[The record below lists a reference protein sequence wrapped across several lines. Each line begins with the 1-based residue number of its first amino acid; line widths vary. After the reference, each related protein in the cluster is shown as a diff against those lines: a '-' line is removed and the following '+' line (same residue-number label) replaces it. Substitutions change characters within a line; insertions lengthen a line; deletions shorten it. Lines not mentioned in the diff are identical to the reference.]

1 MIERDYIESLHFNRD
16 FQQKTIHDDDQE
28 SGKGN
33 SLPNSPVRE
42 HENAY
47 VILDILFTHF
57 VYFFYSYYFG
67 DIQLSLCGNLNKQI
81 PITDEFFN
89 AYLISY
95 DKFIQNPTILH
106 DPNLVVRING
116 K

>member
-1 MIERDYIESLHFNRD
+1 MYFYRD
-16 FQQKTIHDDDQE
+16 FQQKAIHDDDQE

-33 SLPNSPVRE
+33 SIPNSPVRD

-47 VILDILFTHF
+47 VILDSLFILFYVLFLH
-57 VYFFYSYYFG
+57 SYYFG
-67 DIQLSLCGNLNKQI
+67 DIQLSLCGNLNKQP

-89 AYLISY
+89 AHLLSF
-95 DKFIQNPTILH
+95 DKFIQNPTIIH
-106 DPNLVVRING
+106 DPNLVVRISG